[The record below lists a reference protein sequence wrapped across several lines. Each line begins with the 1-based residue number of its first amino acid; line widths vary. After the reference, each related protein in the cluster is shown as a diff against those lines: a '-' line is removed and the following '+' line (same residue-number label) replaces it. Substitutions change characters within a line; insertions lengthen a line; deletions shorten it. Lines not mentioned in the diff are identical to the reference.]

1 MARADGGARGRE
13 LRGQRG
19 CIHLLLASAL
29 RRSGTPVLDFRWRR
43 GVEPGRQRVCVM
55 WFRSAVLATALV
67 SLSLPAFARGGLSG
81 TRKWRQLVPTV
92 RATTDCIAQGIAA
105 SPAALNHAR
114 QENWLEAVKS
124 LGDRCNEVGRTL
136 VAEHDRLY
144 GPGTGKAFVEGPYA
158 SDLPRALKAR
168 IGRALK
174 HQAAQS
180 EEAPL
185 PGETATETQM

>member
-1 MARADGGARGRE
+1 
-13 LRGQRG
+13 
-19 CIHLLLASAL
+19 
-29 RRSGTPVLDFRWRR
+29 
-43 GVEPGRQRVCVM
+43 M

-81 TRKWRQLVPTV
+81 ARKWRELLPTV
-92 RATTDCIAQGIAA
+92 RATTDCIAQGIPA

-144 GPGTGKAFVEGPYA
+144 GPGTGKALWWKTRSSAERG
-158 SDLPRALKAR
+158 DLQPPAR
-168 IGRALK
+168 VLCSIAYK
-174 HQAAQS
+174 IKVF
-180 EEAPL
+180 
-185 PGETATETQM
+185 